1 VYTNMTPTIYG
12 GGEPLL
18 AQSAAHL
25 RQRKPFAGCNAGH
38 GFFHADPHA
47 KVSICKVGRDDQ
59 IDLMTEGIDGLT
71 RLGAIADR
79 LIDRLISEN
88 FINEQRY
95 ARSFTHDKF
104 TFSHW
109 GKTKISVSLKQKGI
123 SNEAINNALA
133 TIDPNQYRETL
144 KNILAQKSR
153 QLNEEN
159 PFMRQRKLASHAIGK
174 GFEPEQ
180 VISAIDQL

>member
-1 VYTNMTPTIYG
+1 MPKIKQPLSEEEIYQRLSRRCAMC
-12 GGEPLL
+12 EYAP
-18 AQSAAHL
+18 HDI
-25 RQRKPFAGCNAGH
+25 RQKAL
-38 GFFHADPHA
+38 
-47 KVSICKVGRDDQ
+47 Q
-59 IDLMTEGIDGLT
+59 
-71 RLGAIADR
+71 LGATHDVADR

>member
-1 VYTNMTPTIYG
+1 MKQPLSEEEIYQRLSHRCAMC
-12 GGEPLL
+12 EYAP
-18 AQSAAHL
+18 HDI
-25 RQRKPFAGCNAGH
+25 RQKALQLGATHNIA
-38 GFFHADPHA
+38 
-47 KVSICKVGRDDQ
+47 DQ
-59 IDLMTEGIDGLT
+59 IT
-71 RLGAIADR
+71 DR
-79 LIDRLISEN
+79 LIDEN

-109 GKTKISVSLKQKGI
+109 GITKISVSLKQKGI

-133 TIDPNQYRETL
+133 TIDPNQYQETL

-159 PFMRQRKLASHAIGK
+159 PFTRQRKLASHAISK

-180 VISAIDQL
+180 VFSAIDQL